1 MECPSCYEYFDG
13 ETFVPRNLNCGH
25 TFCEVCL
32 IKIEQQRLTFC
43 PICRTTLQKPF
54 KAKKL
59 PKNYLALEYAN
70 KQHELMKKSNFC
82 PQHPKILMHHFCI
95 TCVQLICMD
104 CIVDHSGH
112 EFVRKEE
119 SIYILKENGDKIVAS
134 LEHLSHR
141 TEALINQGYDLNK
154 DIRRRKV
161 KVMQQID

>member
-32 IKIEQQRLTFC
+32 IKIEQQRLAFC
-43 PICRTTLQKPF
+43 PICRTSLQKPF

-59 PKNYLALEYAN
+59 PKNYIALEYSN

-82 PQHPKILMHHFCI
+82 SSHPKELMRHFCI
-95 TCVQLICMD
+95 TCVQLICME
-104 CIVDHSGH
+104 CIVEHSGH

-119 SIYILKENGDKIVAS
+119 SSK
-134 LEHLSHR
+134 
-141 TEALINQGYDLNK
+141 
-154 DIRRRKV
+154 
-161 KVMQQID
+161 